1 VLPRIEIEKTASP
14 VEYGADG
21 IGYFTI
27 KVTNPGPVDLIDVH
41 VTDDVAL
48 AIDPESDCAQADLP
62 DLAVGESYEYQC
74 SVSNLD
80 GVSPFT
86 NEATSIGTGPDG
98 TEVTDTDD
106 ASVVPPVLATTITQP
121 PPTTP
126 PSSVPPTLP
135 VTGAS
140 FEQMR
145 IFSISG
151 LLILLAGAALI
162 WGTSLIGR
170 RNEKAR
176 AAAMGA
182 VYHEITLKVEP
193 RPRGRILH
201 IRLKPTRHG
210 SRPPAD

>member
-1 VLPRIEIEKTASP
+1 
-14 VEYGADG
+14 
-21 IGYFTI
+21 
-27 KVTNPGPVDLIDVH
+27 
-41 VTDDVAL
+41 
-48 AIDPESDCAQADLP
+48 
-62 DLAVGESYEYQC
+62 
-74 SVSNLD
+74 
-80 GVSPFT
+80 VSPFT

-98 TEVTDTDD
+98 TKVTDTDD

-145 IFSISG
+145 VLSISG
-151 LLILLAGAALI
+151 LLMLLAGAVLI
-162 WGTSLIGR
+162 GGASLLGR

-176 AAAMGA
+176 AVAMGA
-182 VYHEITLKVEP
+182 AFHEITLTIEP
-193 RPRGRILH
+193 HPRGRILH